1 MVKKVEQKKLKSIIN
16 KRMKHI
22 KFILTIASVLALVS
36 CSTNEPVY
44 PDGPPEWGNG
54 PGTPGNPSDNDGN
67 IPDFD
72 TQILPYQGQTATD
85 ADKDIIGTDEDIY
98 WEANKFNN
106 KVNIT
111 YSGDKAT
118 VETYCNDIISHVDGS
133 HVVIDMLTNSVN
145 SVEINV
151 SGKSDNGS
159 LKIYGEKKTLLNLN
173 GVELTSQTGPA
184 INNQCKKRLFINLA
198 DGTVNQLTD
207 AAKYYDDSCYLNGN
221 TSNDEDRKGCLFSE
235 GNLIFSGAGSLIV
248 AGKQK
253 HGIASDGYMYVRPG
267 VTIAVTEA
275 AKNAIHIKGDKSDDI
290 GVIIAGGLI
299 YTLTESEAGK
309 GIKTDYHVDIRGG
322 QLDLNTKGEAI
333 YDSDENDTSSAAG
346 IKTDG
351 NVIISGGIISIK
363 SSGTGGK
370 GINSDGNVNIS
381 GGETTIVTTGGKYV
395 YNAALDLDSSPKGVK
410 ADGNITID
418 DGSLNILVTG
428 VSDGSEGLESK
439 SELTVNGGNVYVYAY
454 DDAINAAK
462 SITINGG
469 RIYAYAVNNDGI
481 DSNGTMTFNGGVTIS
496 NGSNA
501 PEEAFDCDRSNDLKV
516 NGGTLIGI
524 SGSAISP
531 SSSSN
536 QKTVIYNGIQF
547 SKGQTIAIL
556 GDDGKPIIT
565 YDLPRTINGSLFFSS
580 KDLQE
585 GATYQVSSN
594 GKLTEASDKWNGWQ
608 SGGNWSDGTTIGS
621 FTVKGTVTTIGTS
634 SGPGGGGFPGG
645 NRPW

>member
-1 MVKKVEQKKLKSIIN
+1 
-16 KRMKHI
+16 MKQLI
-22 KFILTIASVLALVS
+22 FILTIATMLLLAS
-36 CSTNEPVY
+36 CSTNEPAF

-54 PGTPGNPSDNDGN
+54 PGTPGNPDNNDVN
-67 IPDFD
+67 LPDFD
-72 TQILPYQGQTATD
+72 NQILPYQGQTATD
-85 ADKDIIGTDEDIY
+85 ADKDIVGTDEDIF
-98 WEANKFNN
+98 WEANKFKN
-106 KVNIT
+106 KINIT
-111 YSGDKAT
+111 YSGDQAT
-118 VETYCNDIISHVDGS
+118 IDTDCGDIISHIDGS
-133 HVVIDMLTNSVN
+133 HVVIDMLTNSV
-145 SVEINV
+145 SGVEINV

-184 INNQCKKRLFINLA
+184 INNQCKKRLFVNLA
-198 DGTVNQLTD
+198 EGSVNKLSDVET
-207 AAKYYDDSCYLNGN
+207 YSDDSYYLNGN

-248 AGKQK
+248 AGRHK

-267 VTIAVTEA
+267 ITIAITEA
-275 AKNAIHIKGDKSDDI
+275 AKNAIHIKGDKSDDV
-290 GVIIAGGLI
+290 GVIITGGLI

-322 QLDLNTKGEAI
+322 QLDLNTKGQAI
-333 YDSDENDTSSAAG
+333 YDADEKDTSSAAG

-351 NVIISGGIISIK
+351 NVSISGGIISIK

-370 GINSDGNVNIS
+370 GINADGDLNIS
-381 GGETTIVTTGGKYV
+381 GGETTIVTTGGKFV

-410 ADGNITID
+410 AEGNITID
-418 DGSLNILVTG
+418 DGTLNIMVTG
-428 VSDGSEGLESK
+428 ISDGSEGLESK
-439 SELTVNGGNVYVYAY
+439 ADLTVNGGNVYVYAY

-462 SITINGG
+462 SITVNGG

-516 NGGTLIGI
+516 NGGTLIGVA
-524 SGSAISP
+524 GGAISP

-547 SKGQTIAIL
+547 AKGQTIAIL
-556 GDDGKPIIT
+556 GEDGKPIMA

-585 GATYQVSSN
+585 GATYQISSN
-594 GKLTEASDKWNGWQ
+594 GKLSGDYDKWNGWQ
-608 SGGNWSDGTTIGS
+608 NSGIWSEGTSIGS
-621 FTVKGTVTTIGTS
+621 FTIKGTVTTIGTS
-634 SGPGGGGFPGG
+634 SGPGGGGGFPGG

>member
-1 MVKKVEQKKLKSIIN
+1 
-16 KRMKHI
+16 MKQI
-22 KFILTIASVLALVS
+22 KFILTIASVLALAS
-36 CSTNEPVY
+36 CSTNEPAY

-54 PGTPGNPSDNDGN
+54 PGMPGNPGGNDGN
-67 IPDFD
+67 APDFD

-85 ADKDIIGTDEDIY
+85 ADKDIVGTDEGIY
-98 WEANKFNN
+98 WEANKFKN
-106 KVNIT
+106 KINIT

-118 VETYCNDIISHVDGS
+118 VETDCTDILSHIDGS
-133 HVVIDMLTNSVN
+133 HVVIDMLTNSV
-145 SVEINV
+145 SGVEINV

-173 GVELTSQTGPA
+173 GVELTSQSGPA
-184 INNQCKKRLFINLA
+184 INNQCKKRLFVNLA
-198 DGTVNQLTD
+198 AGSINKLTD
-207 AAKYYDDSCYLNGN
+207 VEKYSDDSYYLNGN

-235 GNLIFSGAGSLIV
+235 GNLIFSGTGSLIV

-275 AKNAIHIKGDKSDDI
+275 AKNAIHIKGDKSEDI

-299 YTLTESEAGK
+299 YTLSESEAGK
-309 GIKTDYHVDIRGG
+309 GIKTDYHVDIKGG
-322 QLDLNTKGEAI
+322 QLDLNTKGDAI
-333 YDSDENDTSSAAG
+333 YDADENDTSSAAG

-351 NVIISGGIISIK
+351 NVVISGGTISIK
-363 SSGTGGK
+363 SCGTGGK
-370 GINSDGNVNIS
+370 GINADGNLNMT
-381 GGETTIVTTGGKYV
+381 GGETTVVTTGGKFV
-395 YNAALDLDSSPKGVK
+395 YNAALDLDSSPKGIK

-418 DGSLNILVTG
+418 DGALNIMVTG

-439 SELTVNGGNVYVYAY
+439 SDLTVNGGNVFVYAY

-462 SITINGG
+462 SITVNGG
-469 RIYAYAVNNDGI
+469 RVYAYAVNNDGI

-516 NGGTLIGI
+516 NGGTLVGVA
-524 SGSAISP
+524 GGAISP
-531 SSSSN
+531 SSASN

-547 SKGQTIAIL
+547 AKGQTIAIL
-556 GDDGKPIIT
+556 GEDGKPIMT

-585 GATYQVSSN
+585 GTSYQVSIN
-594 GKLTEASDKWNGWQ
+594 GKLVDNTDKWNGWQ
-608 SGGNWSDGTTIGS
+608 DSGTWSDGTSIGS
-621 FTVKGTVTTIGTS
+621 FIIKGTVTTIGTS
-634 SGPGGGGFPGG
+634 SGPGGGGGFPGG